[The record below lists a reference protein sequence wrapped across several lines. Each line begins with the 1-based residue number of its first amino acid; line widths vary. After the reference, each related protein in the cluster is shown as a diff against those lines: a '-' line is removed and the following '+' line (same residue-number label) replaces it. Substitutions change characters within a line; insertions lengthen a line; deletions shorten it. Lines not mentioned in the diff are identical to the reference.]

1 MNTSSRPILF
11 LTGATGLLGSH
22 LASRWLSDG
31 YEVRAVTRRSASEAP
46 KNGIRWVS
54 GDLTQA
60 GDWQEALE
68 GAQAVV
74 HLAGEPIS
82 SGRWTESRKASLR
95 RSRLEG
101 TARVVEAMEAASQR
115 PSTFLCASAT
125 GYYGPRSDERLDED
139 STCGHDFQAQ
149 LARDWESAARA
160 AEPLGIRVVR
170 LRFGAILSL
179 RGGALSRMLPPFR
192 LGLGGPMGP
201 AGNFFPWVHE
211 DDAAGLIDWSLQ
223 QAGIEGPLNVVSPV
237 EIQMGELARTLGRAV
252 GRPALIPV
260 PLFLLKLALGEMGE
274 ALFPGQRVEPRVAL
288 EEGYSFR
295 YPEFSDA
302 VGALLR

>member
-1 MNTSSRPILF
+1 
-11 LTGATGLLGSH
+11 
-22 LASRWLSDG
+22 
-31 YEVRAVTRRSASEAP
+31 
-46 KNGIRWVS
+46 
-54 GDLTQA
+54 
-60 GDWQEALE
+60 
-68 GAQAVV
+68 
-74 HLAGEPIS
+74 
-82 SGRWTESRKASLR
+82 
-95 RSRLEG
+95 
-101 TARVVEAMEAASQR
+101 
-115 PSTFLCASAT
+115 
-125 GYYGPRSDERLDED
+125 
-139 STCGHDFQAQ
+139 
-149 LARDWESAARA
+149 
-160 AEPLGIRVVR
+160 
-170 LRFGAILSL
+170 
-179 RGGALSRMLPPFR
+179 
-192 LGLGGPMGP
+192 MGP

>member
-1 MNTSSRPILF
+1 MTTSSRRIIF

-31 YEVRAVTRRSASEAP
+31 CEVRAVTRRSVSEAP
-46 KNGIRWVS
+46 KNGIHWVS
-54 GDLTQA
+54 GDLTQP
-60 GDWQEALE
+60 GDWQKALE
-68 GAQAVV
+68 GAHAVV

-82 SGRWTESRKASLR
+82 SGRWTEARKASLR

-101 TARVVEAMEAASQR
+101 TARVVEAMEVASQR

-125 GYYGPRSDERLDED
+125 GYYGPRSDERLDEE
-139 STCGHDFQAQ
+139 STCGHDF
-149 LARDWESAARA
+149 LAKLAADWERA
-160 AEPLGIRVVR
+160 AQAAERLGVRVVR

-201 AGNFFPWVHE
+201 TGNFFPWVHE
-211 DDAAGLIDWSLQ
+211 DDAAGLIDWSLEHS
-223 QAGIEGPLNVVSPV
+223 GIEGPLNVVSPV
-237 EIQMGELARTLGRAV
+237 ETQMGELAQALGRAV
-252 GRPALIPV
+252 GRPALVPV
-260 PLFLLKLALGEMGE
+260 PLFLLKLALGEMGG

-295 YPEFSDA
+295 YPELSDA
-302 VGALLR
+302 LDALLR